1 LIHASFFEMT
11 RRDSLRGGTFV
22 RAHLDLAREHAM
34 PMWLAYGRF
43 QEGWLHSRGG
53 EHCASVAQM
62 REGLR
67 QLREDGKL
75 AFTPVY
81 GVVLAETEAAAGQQD
96 AAAVTIDSTLA
107 TIEQTGQRWFLSE
120 AQRVRGELLLQ
131 SRPADIAGAEAA
143 FTQAIEVAR
152 AQSAKRFELRA
163 AIRLARLWTDHRK
176 PAENNGLLGV
186 LADGLTDGSDLDGF
200 SETSLPPD

>member
-1 LIHASFFEMT
+1 
-11 RRDSLRGGTFV
+11 
-22 RAHLDLAREHAM
+22 
-34 PMWLAYGRF
+34 
-43 QEGWLHSRGG
+43 
-53 EHCASVAQM
+53 
-62 REGLR
+62 
-67 QLREDGKL
+67 
-75 AFTPVY
+75 
-81 GVVLAETEAAAGQQD
+81 
-96 AAAVTIDSTLA
+96 
-107 TIEQTGQRWFLSE
+107 
-120 AQRVRGELLLQ
+120 VRGELLLQ